1 MADDPYAA
9 FPSAPTAGAADPYA
23 AFKTVG
29 GATPS
34 KNDLSGDLLQRAMS
48 TGTLGAT
55 DWAGAGI
62 NAIARATGYDP
73 TAPTHAEIV
82 AQNQRT
88 AQEHPLLA
96 TAADM
101 AGYAPLSLATGGLGT
116 EAAVARAGLTGIPAL
131 MARGA
136 AESALAGGGSQL
148 IQDPT
153 DPGAAV
159 KSAVGGAA
167 LGGAVGGIGGKLVGG
182 AVKAPAMG
190 DAIATLTAN
199 KSAAIDAMNAI
210 PADARQVSGIIDG
223 VQQGL
228 SPSERSGLTSDFRG
242 QLQSISDEAAKGGN
256 QTSVGDLNS
265 WKRQL
270 FNAATPGTPDM
281 KAATRIGDQLVAISP
296 NEQRAADLA
305 HAQLSDA
312 QSMVDQSPRQ
322 TAMGAAAKL
331 DPDSGLLFSDAGK
344 QAWQNL
350 ANTAPGPLTKGA
362 EWLGTKGIGTAVGH
376 TLGGFFGEGGLGGIL
391 GGIETKGGIPGAIS
405 QLPAN
410 MRINRAR
417 KALLATLAGN
427 QLVTPGQIAG
437 ATPAWVPAAAQR
449 YITAKEA
456 SSGS

>member
-1 MADDPYAA
+1 MADDPYSA
-9 FPSAPTAGAADPYA
+9 FPSAAAPSSGDDPYA

-29 GATPS
+29 GDDTG
-34 KNDLSGDLLQRAMS
+34 SGGFFQRAAS
-48 TGTLGAT
+48 SGTLGGS
-55 DWAGAGI
+55 DWALAGVEGKSHADVVKE
-62 NAIARATGYDP
+62 NQRYAEQHPWLATGAD
-73 TAPTHAEIV
+73 
-82 AQNQRT
+82 
-88 AQEHPLLA
+88 LL
-96 TAADM
+96 
-101 AGYAPLSLATGGLGT
+101 GYGGLSLATGGLGT

-153 DPGAAV
+153 DPMAAAR
-159 KSAVGGAA
+159 SAAGGAA

-182 AVKAPAMG
+182 AVRAPVMG

-199 KSAAIDAMNAI
+199 RSAAIDAMNAI
-210 PADARQVSGIIDG
+210 PADARQVSSIIND

-228 SPSERSGLTSDFRG
+228 SPSARSGLSSNFRD
-242 QLQSISDEAAKGGN
+242 QLQNISDEAARGGN

-265 WKRQL
+265 WRRQIYGAQRSDPDRI
-270 FNAATPGTPDM
+270 AA
-281 KAATRIGDQLVAISP
+281 ARIGDQLAAISP

-322 TAMGAAAKL
+322 TAMGAQGRL
-331 DPDSGLLFSDAGK
+331 DNPTYTFSPAGQ

-350 ANTAPGPLTKGA
+350 ARAAPGPVGQFMENQVGRGINMAAGAMGGRWLGGLAGDPGLGTILGGA
-362 EWLGTKGIGTAVGH
+362 ETRGL
-376 TLGGFFGEGGLGGIL
+376 GGLGGYF
-391 GGIETKGGIPGAIS
+391 S

-417 KALLATLAGN
+417 QALLATLAGN

-437 ATPAWVPAAAQR
+437 ATPAWVPQAAQR